1 MLLEHVLKPAAVP
14 VDYTVQLIVEVA
26 LAVKLIYAFF
36 QFYGLCDIIFFHRNS
51 SLNYTYDIILPMKIL
66 SIICCYS
73 LPFTNSEKEMPNIL
87 LQVAAKWD
95 GESNPA
101 RMEASVIFP
110 YFWKW
115 IYPLRILSMA
125 R

>member
-1 MLLEHVLKPAAVP
+1 
-14 VDYTVQLIVEVA
+14 
-26 LAVKLIYAFF
+26 
-36 QFYGLCDIIFFHRNS
+36 
-51 SLNYTYDIILPMKIL
+51 MKIL

-101 RMEASVIFP
+101 RMEASVIFS
-110 YFWKW
+110 
-115 IYPLRILSMA
+115 ILLEMDIPLAHLIHGKIAM
-125 R
+125 

>member
-1 MLLEHVLKPAAVP
+1 
-14 VDYTVQLIVEVA
+14 
-26 LAVKLIYAFF
+26 
-36 QFYGLCDIIFFHRNS
+36 
-51 SLNYTYDIILPMKIL
+51 MKIL

-101 RMEASVIFP
+101 RMEASVIFLEMD
-110 YFWKW
+110 
-115 IYPLRILSMA
+115 IPLAHLIHGKIAM
-125 R
+125 